1 MAKQKVE
8 IELLKTGAAYHRAVH
23 KLAKY
28 FDQPPVRHSAEKTE
42 FEILMLMVEKYKEEH
57 FPIPTPDPI
66 AAIRFEVEQRGMS
79 AAELG
84 IMLGSR
90 QRAHEVLRRKRPLT
104 LSQIRILCRD
114 LDIPADV
121 LIQEYDLVAA

>member
-1 MAKQKVE
+1 
-8 IELLKTGAAYHRAVH
+8 
-23 KLAKY
+23 
-28 FDQPPVRHSAEKTE
+28 
-42 FEILMLMVEKYKEEH
+42 MLMVEKYKEEH
-57 FPIPTPDPI
+57 FPIPAPDPI